1 MNSFKKM
8 LEEDEKK
15 LPLSPAD
22 LESGLRGNINT
33 IRHAGTMTDLY
44 VGKVVG
50 VLVSFAGGNPAPFSA
65 RYKNEKTTDGP
76 AGPGGSY

>member
-33 IRHAGTMTDLY
+33 IRHAGNMTDLY

-65 RYKNEKTTDGP
+65 RYKKETKTDGP
-76 AGPGGSY
+76 AGPGGTY

>member
-15 LPLSPAD
+15 LPLSPAE

-33 IRHAGTMTDLY
+33 IRHAGTMTDLFL
-44 VGKVVG
+44 GKAMG
-50 VLVSFAGGNPAPFSA
+50 VLVSFAGGNPIPFAARNKKSA
-65 RYKNEKTTDGP
+65 NTEGP
-76 AGPGGSY
+76 VGPGGSY

>member
-33 IRHAGTMTDLY
+33 IRHAGNMTDLY
-44 VGKVVG
+44 VGKALG

-65 RYKNEKTTDGP
+65 RYKKETKTDGP
-76 AGPGGSY
+76 AGPGGTY